1 MAWLDGVVT
10 VGVGLTVTVKVWAE
24 PLQPF
29 AEGVT
34 EKSPEIAVVPLLVP
48 AKGAIV
54 PVPDEPRPIEVLSLV
69 QE

>member
-1 MAWLDGVVT
+1 
-10 VGVGLTVTVKVWAE
+10 
-24 PLQPF
+24 
-29 AEGVT
+29 
-34 EKSPEIAVVPLLVP
+34 VVPLLVP